1 MTRRCTIV
9 LTLVLMAALSAAAP
23 DAAPAGS
30 LLSGYGGPGQGNQA
44 ILGSALLNGP
54 GGGGGGG
61 SAGTSGL
68 SSTGVSNAGAQAPQ
82 GGATSPRSAAGARAT
97 TSGGPN
103 KRTTDGGQ
111 RSQAGFEET
120 SGRASSA
127 YPASER
133 GGSALPS
140 ETLGLSGED
149 LLYILF
155 ALGALAFTGVLTRGL
170 TPTMTQTGRHGS

>member
-1 MTRRCTIV
+1 
-9 LTLVLMAALSAAAP
+9 MAALSAVAP

-54 GGGGGGG
+54 GGG

-68 SSTGVSNAGAQAPQ
+68 SSTGLSNAGAQAPQ

-103 KRTTDGGQ
+103 KRT
-111 RSQAGFEET
+111 
-120 SGRASSA
+120 SA

-170 TPTMTQTGRHGS
+170 TRTMTQTGRHGS

>member
-97 TSGGPN
+97 TSG
-103 KRTTDGGQ
+103 
-111 RSQAGFEET
+111 
-120 SGRASSA
+120 RASSA

-170 TPTMTQTGRHGS
+170 TRTMTQTGRHGS